1 MSAPDSIDAELGVE
15 DLRAALL
22 RYTRQAY
29 ALLPAMVQP
38 RFLDIGCGSGRATIE
53 LARLSGSSVVG
64 IDTDA
69 TALAELRRRIEG
81 DRLGHRVEI
90 VNVSLFD
97 VSFADEIF
105 DVLWAEGVLHLLGR
119 TRSLPV
125 CRRLLKPG
133 GFLVM
138 HETVVWFEGIRAHLS
153 ADGFGIV
160 NEHLLPKRCWW
171 TDYYAPLED
180 RIRLLWEV
188 RGREIASGKLAQY
201 EREIAMVKANPD
213 GFDCGFF
220 ILQKL

>member
-1 MSAPDSIDAELGVE
+1 MNAPDSIDAVLGVE
-15 DLRAALL
+15 DLRAAFLS
-22 RYTRQAY
+22 YTRHAY
-29 ALLPAMVQP
+29 ALLPAMGQP
-38 RFLDIGCGSGRATIE
+38 LFLDIGCGSGQATIE

-69 TALAELRRRIEG
+69 TALSELRRRIEV
-81 DRLGHRVEI
+81 DRLGQRIEI
-90 VNVSLFD
+90 VNASLFD
-97 VSFADEIF
+97 VSFADESF
-105 DVLWAEGVLHLLGR
+105 DLLWEEGVLHLLDS

-138 HETVVWFEGIRAHLS
+138 HETVVWFESIRANLS
-153 ADGFGIV
+153 AGGFGIV
-160 NEHLLPKRCWW
+160 NEYLLPKRCWW

-180 RIRLLWEV
+180 RIRLLREE
-188 RGREIASGKLAQY
+188 RGREIASEKLAQY

-213 GFDCGFF
+213 RFDCGFF

>member
-1 MSAPDSIDAELGVE
+1 MNSPDSIDAVLGVE
-15 DLRAALL
+15 DLRAAFLS
-22 RYTRQAY
+22 YTRHVY
-29 ALLPAMVQP
+29 ALLPAMGQP
-38 RFLDIGCGSGRATIE
+38 RVLEIGCGSGQTTIE

-64 IDTDA
+64 IDTDP
-69 TALAELRRRIEG
+69 TALSVLRRRVEV
-81 DRLGHRVEI
+81 DRLGHRIEI

-97 VSFADEIF
+97 VSFAAESF
-105 DVLWAEGVLHLLGR
+105 DLLWEEGVLHLLDS

-138 HETVVWFEGIRAHLS
+138 HETVVWFESIRANLS

-160 NEHLLPKRCWW
+160 NEYLLPKRCWW

-180 RIRLLWEV
+180 RIRLLREE
-188 RGREIASGKLAQY
+188 RGREIASEKLAQY

-213 GFDCGFF
+213 RFDCGFF

>member
-1 MSAPDSIDAELGVE
+1 MNAPDSIDAVLGVE
-15 DLRAALL
+15 DLRAAFLS
-22 RYTRQAY
+22 YTRHAY
-29 ALLPAMVQP
+29 ALLPAMGQP
-38 RFLDIGCGSGRATIE
+38 LFLDIGCGSGQATIE

-69 TALAELRRRIEG
+69 TALSELRRRIEV
-81 DRLGHRVEI
+81 DRLGQRIEI
-90 VNVSLFD
+90 VNASLFD
-97 VSFADEIF
+97 VSFADESF
-105 DVLWAEGVLHLLGR
+105 DLLWEEGVLHLLDS

-138 HETVVWFEGIRAHLS
+138 HETVVWFESIRANLS

-160 NEHLLPKRCWW
+160 NEYLLPKRCWW

-180 RIRLLWEV
+180 RIRLLREE
-188 RGREIASGKLAQY
+188 RGREIASEKLAQY

-213 GFDCGFF
+213 RFDCGFF

>member
-1 MSAPDSIDAELGVE
+1 MNAPDSIDAVLGVE
-15 DLRAALL
+15 DLRAAFLS
-22 RYTRQAY
+22 YTRHAY
-29 ALLPAMVQP
+29 ALLPAMGQP
-38 RFLDIGCGSGRATIE
+38 LFLDIGCGSGQATIE

-69 TALAELRRRIEG
+69 TALSELRRRIEV
-81 DRLGHRVEI
+81 DRLGQRIEI
-90 VNVSLFD
+90 VNASLFD
-97 VSFADEIF
+97 VSFADESF
-105 DVLWAEGVLHLLGR
+105 DLLWEEGVLHLLDS

-138 HETVVWFEGIRAHLS
+138 HETFVWFESIRANLS

-160 NEHLLPKRCWW
+160 NEYLLPKRCWW

-180 RIRLLWEV
+180 RIRLLREE
-188 RGREIASGKLAQY
+188 RGREIASEKLAQY

-213 GFDCGFF
+213 RFDCGFF